1 MKKNR
6 IFLSLCFCDNLVY
19 VAKQIFTDDS
29 ALSIFLDIGRIMN
42 ENGSEIHRIEE
53 TITLLGKAYGAL
65 HMDVFAITS
74 SIVVTMKMPGGKIC
88 TQTRRIKK
96 SGSTNFTKLEEINHL
111 SREFCSHKITIQT
124 LSRALEK
131 VKKMKASQFKISLGS
146 VLAAGFL
153 AIFFGGSVADGIVA
167 AFLGLFISLF
177 QKSFSKYCANLFVF
191 NFLIS
196 FLAGILALL
205 ICRFFSLNFAD
216 FVKLDSDKIMIGGIM
231 LLIPGLA
238 MTNAIK
244 DIFVGD
250 TISGIMRLAET
261 LLWALAIALGFMVAF
276 FALSL

>member
-1 MKKNR
+1 M
-6 IFLSLCFCDNLVY
+6 
-19 VAKQIFTDDS
+19 AKQIFTDDS
-29 ALSIFLDIGRIMN
+29 ALSVFLDIGRIMN

-53 TITLLGKAYGAL
+53 TIKRLGNAYGAL

-96 SGSTNFTKLEEINHL
+96 SSSTNFTKLEEINHL

-131 VKKMKASQFKISLGS
+131 VKKIKVSQFKITLGS
-146 VLAAGFL
+146 ILAAGFL
-153 AIFFGGSVADGIVA
+153 AVFFGGSVADGIAA
-167 AFLGLFISLF
+167 AFLGFFISLF
-177 QKSFSKYCANLFVF
+177 QKSFSKYCSNLFVF

-196 FLAGILALL
+196 FLAGIFVLL
-205 ICRFFSLNFAD
+205 ICRIVPPNF
-216 FVKLDSDKIMIGGIM
+216 VNLDSDKIMIGGIM

-276 FALSL
+276 FALSF

>member
-1 MKKNR
+1 MQSRESREIRSEK
-6 IFLSLCFCDNLVY
+6 
-19 VAKQIFTDDS
+19 IFTDDS
-29 ALSIFLDIGRIMN
+29 TLGIFLDIGRIMN

-53 TITLLGKAYGAL
+53 TIKRLGKAYGAL

-74 SIVVTMKMPGGKIC
+74 SIVVTMKMPDGNIC
-88 TQTRRIKK
+88 TQTRRIRKI
-96 SGSTNFTKLEEINHL
+96 SSTNFTKLEEINHL

-131 VKKMKASQFKISLGS
+131 VKKIKVSQLKVTIGS

-153 AIFFGGSVADGIVA
+153 AVFFGGNLADGVAA
-167 AFLGLFISLF
+167 AFLGFFISLF
-177 QKSFSKYCANLFVF
+177 QKSFSKYCSNLFVF

-196 FLAGILALL
+196 FLAGIFTLL
-205 ICRFFSLNFAD
+205 ICHFVPLELN
-216 FVKLDSDKIMIGGIM
+216 SDKIMIGGIM

-250 TISGIMRLAET
+250 TISGIMRFAET
-261 LLWALAIALGFMVAF
+261 LLWALAIAGGFMAAF
-276 FALSL
+276 MLSAFAASF